1 MVPLVSFLS
10 LASSFLRSLQAR
22 EHPDARSRVTVGN
35 MTMHQECCQHRLV
48 IRDVYGSLCL
58 DYRGCRAPKITWLLI
73 LASLFPGFFLR
84 NGMVSS
90 GRQRWSIKPSQSMLE
105 LRRRNAYR
113 SNLERYFSK
122 HRTRCNG
129 NWRVSTALWQQA
141 RSIAPR
147 KANDFKYA
155 LSSVKWFHRR
165 CDLINTV
172 GWLHCAVA
180 S

>member
-1 MVPLVSFLS
+1 MPHFQCISAFRNKKKPQVDVYIQKQKQNLRACPFRQRPAENPGPYRFPPAGRGSWDGATFLVPLVSFLS

-90 GRQRWSIKPSQSMLE
+90 GR
-105 LRRRNAYR
+105 
-113 SNLERYFSK
+113 
-122 HRTRCNG
+122 
-129 NWRVSTALWQQA
+129 
-141 RSIAPR
+141 
-147 KANDFKYA
+147 
-155 LSSVKWFHRR
+155 
-165 CDLINTV
+165 
-172 GWLHCAVA
+172 
-180 S
+180 